1 MTATRKYLPREERNF
16 TIIRLPITYR
26 KSYLL
31 SATVMG
37 RFYELPNYRWLDV
50 TFRILQVKFN
60 IGSKTLSVKIA
71 CNYKLKGWFVRE
83 TTGGCDTIQA
93 FRRNGQGCYG
103 AGGGV
108 VPYAVFK

>member
-1 MTATRKYLPREERNF
+1 MTTTRKYLPREERNF

-71 CNYKLKGWFVRE
+71 CNYKLKGLVCTRNDWWLRHNTSISPE
-83 TTGGCDTIQA
+83 WTRMLRGGWWSRTIC
-93 FRRNGQGCYG
+93 RI
-103 AGGGV
+103 
-108 VPYAVFK
+108 